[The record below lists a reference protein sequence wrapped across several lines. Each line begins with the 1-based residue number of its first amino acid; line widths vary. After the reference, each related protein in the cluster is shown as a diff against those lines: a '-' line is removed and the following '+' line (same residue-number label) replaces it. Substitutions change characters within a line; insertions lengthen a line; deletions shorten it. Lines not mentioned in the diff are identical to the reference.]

1 MLAMETLA
9 KKVHED
15 RPQTKYAKNPPNGED
30 VKWLL
35 HVSFKLGTRP
45 SSHTSS
51 SCVQNTFV
59 YTYSLF
65 ALVILLSLTL
75 KFLESILLLR
85 VNALNV

>member
-45 SSHTSS
+45 SSHYVIIM
-51 SCVQNTFV
+51 CAKHIRLHVQFV
-59 YTYSLF
+59 RIGHIAVLD
-65 ALVILLSLTL
+65 I
-75 KFLESILLLR
+75 EIP
-85 VNALNV
+85 